1 LGKEDVE
8 RAKSGGNDLGDLI
21 EDLEFGRSLGG
32 VSVVVSIVE
41 FALLGLGGESVSSV
55 LELLL
60 VLRESSLLV
69 LKGSLD
75 FSEFG
80 SISGKLG
87 LGLSSEVGD
96 GDHEVIEVNLGL
108 DLSLNVLIKEG
119 GEVNLEL
126 LEETDALG
134 KGGTVKRGGDLNEGG
149 DWVGVTEFGK
159 LNEDFGGGVWGDG
172 SKLGDDDLKGVEN
185 ELGLFL
191 SGEEVFGV
199 LGSLGSGGSFLFI
212 KHDEG
217 SLTSG
222 DVFLESSSST
232 SEGLDGLGGLL
243 DLVGGVGDSGVVVG
257 DLVSTFT
264 HFSGVSVVS
273 ILLLA
278 SEVVHH
284 VSDEVGNV
292 LHWGVGLHLEGDGV
306 EEIFTE
312 LTRVDSVKSVVE
324 LFVGTEEGRGS
335 VGESTDDDES
345 NDKGSF
351 HC

>member
-1 LGKEDVE
+1 LGEEDVE
-8 RAKSGGNDLGDLI
+8 RAKSGGNDLGDLF
-21 EDLEFGRSLGG
+21 EDLEFSGSLVS

-41 FALLGLGGESVSSV
+41 VALLGLGGESVSSI

-60 VLRESSLLV
+60 VLSESSLLV
-69 LKGSLD
+69 DESGRD

-108 DLSLNVLIKEG
+108 DLSLNIVVKES
-119 GEVNLEL
+119 GEINLEL

-134 KGGTVKRGGDLNEGG
+134 KSGTVKGGSDLNEGG

-159 LNEDFGGGVWGDG
+159 LNEDLRGGVWGDS
-172 SKLGDDDLKGVEN
+172 SKLGDDDLKGVED
-185 ELGLFL
+185 ELGLLL
-191 SGEEVFGV
+191 SGEEVLGV
-199 LGSLGSGGSFLFI
+199 MGSLGSGGGLLLI
-212 KHDEG
+212 EHDEG
-217 SLTSG
+217 GLTGG
-222 DVFLESSSST
+222 DVLDESSLSG
-232 SEGLDGLGGLL
+232 SERFDGLGGLL

-257 DLVSTFT
+257 DLVGTFT
-264 HFSGVSVVS
+264 HLGGVSVIS
-273 ILLLA
+273 SLLLA

-292 LHWGVGLHLEGDGV
+292 LHGRVGFHLESNGV
-306 EEIFTE
+306 EEVFTE
-312 LTRVDSVKSVVE
+312 LVGVDSVKSHVK
-324 LFVGTEEGRGS
+324 LLVGTKEGRF
-335 VGESTDDDES
+335 GEGTDDDES